1 MLRHQKIYLGCV
13 IYQRMKEMLNA
24 IGIKSI
30 DELFEFP
37 DEIKCRIDLPSP
49 MNEMDVEHEIVA
61 MMEKNRTFYE
71 MPSFLPIL
79 KPHYIP
85 AIVDEIVARQE
96 FYTSYTPYQAEAS
109 QGMLQALFEY
119 QSIVAEL
126 TGMEVANAS
135 MYDGATA
142 LGEAALMANRIKKR
156 GGIAIPECMYEAK
169 KQVLKNYAKGVGIK
183 IYEMPCYN
191 GLPEL
196 KSHASIDAIYVE
208 NPNFYGIIERR
219 QDEIIDAAEKSDA
232 LIIVGSDPLFLS
244 IYNPPEYADIVIGE
258 GYLGNYMNFGGPLLG
273 IFACKRKY
281 LRHMPGRIIGATVDK
296 EGKRAFTM
304 TLQTREQH
312 IRRGKATSNICSNE
326 ALCAIAFLAY
336 VAALGRNGLRR
347 IALKNKENAHY
358 MAKQLEKIGFEL
370 PFKDFFNEF
379 LAISPVN
386 ASMLNKKLLEYG
398 IQNGM
403 LIEKPSNSILYGV
416 TEMHSKELIDRAIEK
431 IKMAMEALS

>member
-1 MLRHQKIYLGCV
+1 ME
-13 IYQRMKEMLNA
+13 EMMDA

-30 DELFEFP
+30 DELFDFP
-37 DEIKCRIDLPSP
+37 DEIKIDGLDLPP
-49 MNEMDVEHEIVA
+49 MEEMEVENEIVS
-61 MMEKNRTFYE
+61 MMNKNKTFYE

-85 AIVDEIVARQE
+85 AIVDEIVSRQE

-142 LGEAALMANRIKKR
+142 LGEAALMAYRIKKR
-156 GGIAIPECMYEAK
+156 GGIAVPSCMFHAK
-169 KQVLKNYAKGVGIK
+169 KSVLKNYVRGARIK
-183 IYEMPCYN
+183 IYEMPCHD

-196 KSHASIDAIYVE
+196 KKYEGIDAIYIE
-208 NPNFYGIIERR
+208 NPNFYGVIERR
-219 QDEIIDAAEKSDA
+219 KEEIIEAAEKNDA
-232 LIIVGSDPLFLS
+232 LIIVGTDPLFLA
-244 IYNPPEYADIVIGE
+244 IHEPPYYADIVIGE

-281 LRHMPGRIIGATVDK
+281 LRQMPGRIIGATVD
-296 EGKRAFTM
+296 ENGKRAFTM

-336 VAALGRNGLRR
+336 VASLGKDGLQKV
-347 IALKNKENAHY
+347 ALKNKENAHY
-358 MAKQLEKIGFEL
+358 MAVQLEKIGFEL
-370 PFKDFFNEF
+370 PYKDFFNEF
-379 LAISPVN
+379 LAISPVD
-386 ASMLNKKLLEYG
+386 AKMLNKKLIEHG
-398 IQNGM
+398 IQNG
-403 LIEKPSNSILYGV
+403 LVLEEIKNGILYGV
-416 TEMHSKELIDRAIEK
+416 TEMHTRHIMDKAIEK
-431 IKMAMEALS
+431 IKEAMEELS